1 MKSKKYLIC
10 DWCLSDGH
18 LFVNHKAQSVEK
30 FSEGQFH
37 PFCYQKY
44 LKIIKQAEKRA
55 KSKSKKE
62 SVLQ

>member
-10 DWCLSDGH
+10 GYCLSDGH
-18 LFVNHKAQSVEK
+18 LFVNHKPQDVQRYP
-30 FSEGQFH
+30 EGDFH
-37 PFCYQKY
+37 ESCYHHY

-55 KSKSKKE
+55 KDKSKKE